1 MTVNWKNAFENALYV
16 GFGFVLGAFIVF
28 IVMKDNNASVH
39 KQLQETIAK
48 AIDKESIKNE
58 NVNEIELKIDKIKNS
73 DTLQININQE
83 PINNQKPKSQIIKTE
98 EKQDSIKKG
107 FFGRLFSTDNYKK
120 I

>member
-1 MTVNWKNAFENALYV
+1 MNVNWTNAFENALYV
-16 GFGFVLGAFIVF
+16 GFGFILGGFMIFV
-28 IVMKDNNASVH
+28 VMKDNNTSLN

-58 NVNEIELKIDKIKNS
+58 IVNEIDLKIDKIKKS

-83 PINNQKPKSQIIKTE
+83 PINNQKPKSQIIKPE
-98 EKQDSIKKG
+98 EKQDSVKKG